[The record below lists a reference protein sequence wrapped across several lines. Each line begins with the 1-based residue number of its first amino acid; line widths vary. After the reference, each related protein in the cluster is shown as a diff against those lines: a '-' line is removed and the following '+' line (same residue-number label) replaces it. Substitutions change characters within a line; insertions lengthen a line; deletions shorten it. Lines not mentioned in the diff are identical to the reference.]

1 MSAKPPVDKLYL
13 TLRKGLAGK
22 PRFLKNMLQTLGFHR
37 CHETVEVKNYPS
49 VRGVVE
55 KVIHLVEVETD
66 DQYYERKK
74 KEAARKAPRPP
85 VRVTHA
91 MPYWLEYLPAEN
103 QKVTNIYDKDYF
115 WEVYG
120 KSRRYLEPDFVDKL
134 KLMDKER
141 ELRKQQKEQADS
153 GGAQQKVQV
162 QAITTK
168 NSEQTDQQP
177 S

>member
-66 DQYYERKK
+66 DQYYDSDGIAIGANTFAES
-74 KEAARKAPRPP
+74 AG
-85 VRVTHA
+85 VTFS
-91 MPYWLEYLPAEN
+91 
-103 QKVTNIYDKDYF
+103 I
-115 WEVYG
+115 
-120 KSRRYLEPDFVDKL
+120 
-134 KLMDKER
+134 
-141 ELRKQQKEQADS
+141 
-153 GGAQQKVQV
+153 
-162 QAITTK
+162 
-168 NSEQTDQQP
+168 
-177 S
+177 